1 LILDPVTIMAL
12 SPMATTGT
20 SQNRSWEIHVHFR
33 LSCRQTFTVI
43 GLLILPLSAWAPA
56 GEQTAAPVPS
66 LQLRSVQLPPGDG
79 HPIDR
84 LLGVS
89 DSPVVD
95 DARFARRVWLDLAG
109 VLPTPE
115 QLDEFVRDQTPD
127 KRAKLVRRLLNDL
140 ALYPS
145 HWISFWQDLLRDG
158 KLDVGSTDVFQPI
171 TVWLVKALE
180 HNFPYDMMAR
190 ELINPVGL
198 EDAIQYKYDSLAG
211 KAKSDRRYD
220 APDAAGF
227 VAGLQAGLEIPHGD
241 QQWQVQATQNISQVF
256 LGVQIKCATCHDSFM
271 DDWKMEDAWGLA
283 SIYTDEPL
291 EAFRCEIPTGTK
303 PVAKFL
309 FEEVGQIDPAASTAD
324 RRARFAELVTAK
336 ENGRFPRTIVN
347 RLWARLMGRGL
358 IEPVDEMHRD
368 AFHPDLLEWLAGD
381 FVEHGYDLKHTIT
394 VIVTSRAYQMAA
406 AESQADGEPFRGPL
420 AKRMTAEQFEDSV
433 SQLTGRR
440 GRAWVKNGDRLME
453 ALGRPDRRTVTSLRL
468 APVSTLQSMELMN
481 GAVLHE
487 MIYGERPSSLDV
499 TAKELEKDKLGAKDR
514 AEVTTITPPDYSG
527 YAGKSPEEQVRHL
540 FLWALSRPPSADE
553 LALATELIESRS
565 AEADRYPLSDLI
577 WSVTMLPEFQW
588 VR

>member
-1 LILDPVTIMAL
+1 MHCLRNCSRTIIWIGLCLVSL
-12 SPMATTGT
+12 SPWTWAEEQVAT
-20 SQNRSWEIHVHFR
+20 
-33 LSCRQTFTVI
+33 
-43 GLLILPLSAWAPA
+43 PA
-56 GEQTAAPVPS
+56 VS
-66 LQLRSVQLPPGDG
+66 LRLRSVSVPPGEG

-89 DSPVVD
+89 DSTVVD

-115 QLDEFVRDQTPD
+115 QLEGFVSDQAPD

-140 ALYPS
+140 SLYPS

-171 TVWLVKALE
+171 TVWLIKALE
-180 HNFPYDMMAR
+180 HNFPYDVMAR

-198 EDAIQYKYDSLAG
+198 EAAIQYKHDSLSG
-211 KAKSDRRYD
+211 KAKEDRRYN

-241 QQWQVQATQNISQVF
+241 QQWQVQATQNISQIF
-256 LGVQIKCATCHDSFM
+256 LGVQIKCATCHDSFI
-271 DDWKMEDAWGLA
+271 DDWKMDDAWGLA

-309 FEEVGQIDPAASTAD
+309 FEEVGQIDPAAATAD
-324 RRARFAELVTAK
+324 RRARFAELVTSK

-406 AESQADGEPFRGPL
+406 IESQADGEPFRGPL
-420 AKRMTAEQFEDSV
+420 AKRMTAEQFEDTV

-440 GRAWVKNGDRLME
+440 GRAWIKNGDRLME
-453 ALGRPDRRTVTSLRL
+453 ALGRPDRRTVTSQRL

-487 MIYGERPSSLDV
+487 MIYGERPSSLNV
-499 TAKELEKDKLGAKDR
+499 TAKELEKDKLGTKDR

-527 YAGKSPEEQVRHL
+527 YAGKSPEEQVRYL
-540 FLWALSRPPSADE
+540 FLSAVARLPSADE
-553 LALATELIESRS
+553 LAIATELVNSRT
-565 AEADRYPLSDLI
+565 AEGGPFPLSDLI

>member
-1 LILDPVTIMAL
+1 MVLCLFSL
-12 SPMATTGT
+12 SPWARADEQDAT
-20 SQNRSWEIHVHFR
+20 
-33 LSCRQTFTVI
+33 
-43 GLLILPLSAWAPA
+43 PA
-56 GEQTAAPVPS
+56 AS
-66 LQLRSVQLPPGDG
+66 LRLRSVAVPPGEG

-89 DSPVVD
+89 DSLVVD

-115 QLDEFVRDQTPD
+115 QLDGFVADQAPD

-140 ALYPS
+140 SLYPS

-180 HNFPYDMMAR
+180 HNFPYDVMAR

-198 EDAIQYKYDSLAG
+198 EAAIQYKHDSLSG
-211 KAKSDRRYD
+211 KAKEDRRYD

-241 QQWQVQATQNISQVF
+241 QQWQVQATQNISQIF
-256 LGVQIKCATCHDSFM
+256 LGVQIKCATCHDSFI
-271 DDWKMEDAWGLA
+271 DDWKMDDAWGLA
-283 SIYTDEPL
+283 SIYTDQPL

-309 FEEVGQIDPAASTAD
+309 FEEVGQIDPAAPTAD

-358 IEPVDEMHRD
+358 IEPVDEMHRN

-381 FVEHGYDLKHTIT
+381 FVEHGYNLKHTIT

-406 AESQADGEPFRGPL
+406 VESQADGDPFRGPL

-453 ALGRPDRRTVTSLRL
+453 ALGRPDRRTVTTQRL

-487 MIYGERPSSLDV
+487 MIYGERPSSLNV

-514 AEVTTITPPDYSG
+514 AAVTTITPPDYSS
-527 YAGKSPEEQVRHL
+527 YAGKSPEEQVRYL
-540 FLWALSRPPSADE
+540 FQWAVSRSPSADE
-553 LALATELIESRS
+553 LAIATELVGSRT
-565 AEADRYPLSDLI
+565 AEGDRFPMADLI
-577 WSVTMLPEFQW
+577 WLVTMLPEYQW

>member
-1 LILDPVTIMAL
+1 MHCLRNCSWTITLIGLCVLSL
-12 SPMATTGT
+12 SPWTLADEQVTT
-20 SQNRSWEIHVHFR
+20 
-33 LSCRQTFTVI
+33 
-43 GLLILPLSAWAPA
+43 PA
-56 GEQTAAPVPS
+56 VS
-66 LQLRSVQLPPGDG
+66 LRLRSVSVPPGDG

-89 DSPVVD
+89 DSPIVD

-115 QLDEFVRDQTPD
+115 QLEGFVSDPTPD

-140 ALYPS
+140 SLYPS

-171 TVWLVKALE
+171 TVWLIKALE
-180 HNFPYDMMAR
+180 HNFPYDVMAR

-198 EDAIQYKYDSLAG
+198 EAAIQYKHDSLSG
-211 KAKSDRRYD
+211 KAKEDRRYD

-256 LGVQIKCATCHDSFM
+256 LGVQIKCATCHDSFI
-271 DDWKMEDAWGLA
+271 DDWKMDDAWGLA

-309 FEEVGQIDPAASTAD
+309 FEEVGQIDPAAATAD

-368 AFHPDLLEWLAGD
+368 ALYPDLLEWLAGD
-381 FVEHGYDLKHTIT
+381 FVEHEYDLKHTIT

-406 AESQADGEPFRGPL
+406 VESQADGEPFRGPL
-420 AKRMTAEQFEDSV
+420 AKRMTAEQFEDAV
-433 SQLTGRR
+433 SQITGRH
-440 GRAWVKNGDRLME
+440 GRAWSKNGDRLME
-453 ALGRPDRRTVTSLRL
+453 ALGRPDRRTVTTQRL

-487 MIYGERPSSLDV
+487 MIYGERPSSLNV
-499 TAKELEKDKLGAKDR
+499 TAKELEKDKLGTKDR
-514 AEVTTITPPDYSG
+514 AEVTKITPPDYSG
-527 YAGKSPEEQVRHL
+527 YAGKSPEEQVRFL
-540 FLWALSRPPSADE
+540 FMSAVARLPGADE
-553 LALATELIESRS
+553 LAIATELVNSRT
-565 AEADRYPLSDLI
+565 AEGGPFPLADLI

>member
-1 LILDPVTIMAL
+1 LHGLRNCSWTITL
-12 SPMATTGT
+12 
-20 SQNRSWEIHVHFR
+20 
-33 LSCRQTFTVI
+33 I
-43 GLLILPLSAWAPA
+43 GLCLLSLSSWTQAEEQVATPAVSLRLLPVS
-56 GEQTAAPVPS
+56 
-66 LQLRSVQLPPGDG
+66 LPPGEG

-84 LLGVS
+84 LLGVT
-89 DSPVVD
+89 DAPVVD

-115 QLDEFVRDQTPD
+115 QLEGFVSDSTPD

-140 ALYPS
+140 SLYPS

-171 TVWLVKALE
+171 TVWLRTALE
-180 HNFPYDMMAR
+180 HNFPYDVMAR

-198 EDAIQYKYDSLAG
+198 EAAIQYKHDSLSG
-211 KAKSDRRYD
+211 KAKEDRRYD
-220 APDAAGF
+220 AADAAGF

-256 LGVQIKCATCHDSFM
+256 LGVQIKCATCHDSFI
-271 DDWKMEDAWGLA
+271 DDWKMDDAWGLA

-309 FEEVGQIDPAASTAD
+309 FEEVGQIDPAAATAD

-406 AESQADGEPFRGPL
+406 VESQADAEPFRGPL

-453 ALGRPDRRTVTSLRL
+453 ALGRPDRRTVTSQRL

-487 MIYGERPSSLDV
+487 MIYGDRPSSLNV
-499 TAKELEKDKLGAKDR
+499 TAKELEKDKLGTKDR
-514 AEVTTITPPDYSG
+514 AEVTKITPPDYSG
-527 YAGKSPEEQVRHL
+527 YAGKSPEEQVRYL
-540 FLWALSRPPSADE
+540 FLSAVARLPSADE
-553 LALATELIESRS
+553 LAIATELVNSRT
-565 AEADRYPLSDLI
+565 AEGGPFPLSDLI

>member
-1 LILDPVTIMAL
+1 LHCLRNCSWTITLIGLCVLSL
-12 SPMATTGT
+12 SPWTLADEQVTT
-20 SQNRSWEIHVHFR
+20 
-33 LSCRQTFTVI
+33 
-43 GLLILPLSAWAPA
+43 PA
-56 GEQTAAPVPS
+56 VS
-66 LQLRSVQLPPGDG
+66 LRLRSVSVPPGDG

-89 DSPVVD
+89 DSPIVD

-115 QLDEFVRDQTPD
+115 QLEGFVSDPTPD

-140 ALYPS
+140 SLYPS

-171 TVWLVKALE
+171 TVWLIKALE
-180 HNFPYDMMAR
+180 HNFPYDVMAR

-198 EDAIQYKYDSLAG
+198 EAAIQYKHDSLSG
-211 KAKSDRRYD
+211 KAKEDRRYD

-256 LGVQIKCATCHDSFM
+256 LGVQIKCATCHDSFI
-271 DDWKMEDAWGLA
+271 DDWKMDDAWGLA

-309 FEEVGQIDPAASTAD
+309 FEEVGQIDPAAATAD

-406 AESQADGEPFRGPL
+406 VESQADGEPFRGPL
-420 AKRMTAEQFEDSV
+420 AKRMTAEQFEDAV

-453 ALGRPDRRTVTSLRL
+453 ALGRPDRRTVTTQRL

-487 MIYGERPSSLDV
+487 MIYGERPSSLNV
-499 TAKELEKDKLGAKDR
+499 TANELEKDKLGNKDR
-514 AEVTTITPPDYSG
+514 AAVTAITPPDYSQF
-527 YAGKSPEEQVRHL
+527 ADMSPEGQVRSL
-540 FLWALSRPPSADE
+540 FAWTMSREPTAEEMGISI
-553 LALATELIESRS
+553 ELIQAR
-565 AEADRYPLSDLI
+565 ANDGDKLPLADLV
-577 WSVTMLPEFQW
+577 WSLAMLPEFQW

>member
-1 LILDPVTIMAL
+1 MVLWLFSL
-12 SPMATTGT
+12 SPWARADEQAAT
-20 SQNRSWEIHVHFR
+20 
-33 LSCRQTFTVI
+33 
-43 GLLILPLSAWAPA
+43 PA
-56 GEQTAAPVPS
+56 AS
-66 LQLRSVQLPPGDG
+66 LRLRSVAVPPGEG

-115 QLDEFVRDQTPD
+115 QLDEFVADQAPD

-140 ALYPS
+140 SLYPS
-145 HWISFWQDLLRDG
+145 HWITFWQDLLRDG

-180 HNFPYDMMAR
+180 HNFPYDVMAR

-198 EDAIQYKYDSLAG
+198 EAAIQYKHDSLSG
-211 KAKSDRRYD
+211 KAKEDRRYD

-241 QQWQVQATQNISQVF
+241 QQWQVQATQNISQIF
-256 LGVQIKCATCHDSFM
+256 LGVQIKCATCHDSFI
-271 DDWKMEDAWGLA
+271 DDWKMDDAWGLA
-283 SIYTDEPL
+283 SIYTDQPL

-309 FEEVGQIDPAASTAD
+309 FEEVGQIDPAAPTAD

-381 FVEHGYDLKHTIT
+381 FVEHGYDLKHTIS

-406 AESQADGEPFRGPL
+406 VESQADGDPFRGPL

-453 ALGRPDRRTVTSLRL
+453 ALGRPDRRTVTTQRL

-487 MIYGERPSSLDV
+487 MIYGERPSSLNV
-499 TAKELEKDKLGAKDR
+499 TARELDRDKLGNKDR
-514 AEVTTITPPDYSG
+514 AEVTAVALPDYSP
-527 YAGKSPEEQVRHL
+527 YADMSSLEQANYL
-540 FLWALSRPPSADE
+540 FEWAVSRPPTAEE
-553 LALATELIESRS
+553 LVIATQLIESRQ
-565 AEADRYPLSDLI
+565 ADGDVVPPADLV
-577 WSVTMLPEFQW
+577 WALVMLPEFQW

>member
-1 LILDPVTIMAL
+1 MVLCLFSL
-12 SPMATTGT
+12 SPWARADEQAAT
-20 SQNRSWEIHVHFR
+20 
-33 LSCRQTFTVI
+33 
-43 GLLILPLSAWAPA
+43 PA
-56 GEQTAAPVPS
+56 AS
-66 LQLRSVQLPPGDG
+66 LRLRSVAVPPGEG

-115 QLDEFVRDQTPD
+115 QLDEFVADQAPD

-140 ALYPS
+140 SLYPS
-145 HWISFWQDLLRDG
+145 HWITFWQDLLRDG

-180 HNFPYDMMAR
+180 HNFPYDVMAR

-198 EDAIQYKYDSLAG
+198 EAAIQYKHDSLSG
-211 KAKSDRRYD
+211 KAKEDRRYD

-241 QQWQVQATQNISQVF
+241 QQWQVQATQNISQIF
-256 LGVQIKCATCHDSFM
+256 LGVQIKCATCHDSFI
-271 DDWKMEDAWGLA
+271 DDWKMDDAWGLA
-283 SIYTDEPL
+283 SIYTDQPL

-381 FVEHGYDLKHTIT
+381 FVDHGYDLKHTIT

-406 AESQADGEPFRGPL
+406 VESQADGDPFCGPL
-420 AKRMTAEQFEDSV
+420 TKRMTAEQFEDSV

-453 ALGRPDRRTVTSLRL
+453 ALGRPDRRTVTTQRL

-487 MIYGERPSSLDV
+487 MIYGERPSSLNV
-499 TAKELEKDKLGAKDR
+499 TAKELEKDKLGTKDR
-514 AEVTTITPPDYSG
+514 AAVTTITPPDYSS
-527 YAGKSPEEQVRHL
+527 YAGKSPEEQVRYL
-540 FLWALSRPPSADE
+540 FQWAVSRSPSADE
-553 LALATELIESRS
+553 LTIATELVGSRT
-565 AEADRYPLSDLI
+565 AEGDRFPMADLI
-577 WSVTMLPEFQW
+577 WLVTMLPEFQW

>member
-1 LILDPVTIMAL
+1 MHCLRNCSRTIIWIGLCLVSL
-12 SPMATTGT
+12 SPWTWAEEQVAT
-20 SQNRSWEIHVHFR
+20 
-33 LSCRQTFTVI
+33 
-43 GLLILPLSAWAPA
+43 PA
-56 GEQTAAPVPS
+56 VS
-66 LQLRSVQLPPGDG
+66 LRLRSVSVPPGEG

-115 QLDEFVRDQTPD
+115 QLEGFVADPTPD

-140 ALYPS
+140 SLYPS

-171 TVWLVKALE
+171 TVWLIKALE
-180 HNFPYDMMAR
+180 HNFPYDVMAR

-198 EDAIQYKYDSLAG
+198 EAAIQYKHDSLSG
-211 KAKSDRRYD
+211 KAKEDRRYN

-227 VAGLQAGLEIPHGD
+227 VSGLQAGLEIPHGD
-241 QQWQVQATQNISQVF
+241 QQWQVQATQNISQIF
-256 LGVQIKCATCHDSFM
+256 LGVQIKCATCHDSFI
-271 DDWKMEDAWGLA
+271 DDWKMDDAWGLA

-309 FEEVGQIDPAASTAD
+309 FEEVGQIDPAAATAD
-324 RRARFAELVTAK
+324 RRARFAELVTSK

-358 IEPVDEMHRD
+358 IEPVDEMHRA

-406 AESQADGEPFRGPL
+406 IESQADGEPFSGPL
-420 AKRMTAEQFEDSV
+420 AKRMTAEQFEDTV

-453 ALGRPDRRTVTSLRL
+453 ALGRPDRRTVTSQRL

-487 MIYGERPSSLDV
+487 MIYGERPSSLNV
-499 TAKELEKDKLGAKDR
+499 TAKELEKDKLGTKDR
-514 AEVTTITPPDYSG
+514 AEVTQITPPDYSG
-527 YAGKSPEEQVRHL
+527 YAGKSPEEQVRYL
-540 FLWALSRPPSADE
+540 FLSAVARLPSADE
-553 LALATELIESRS
+553 LAIATELVNSRT
-565 AEADRYPLSDLI
+565 AEGGPFPLSDLI